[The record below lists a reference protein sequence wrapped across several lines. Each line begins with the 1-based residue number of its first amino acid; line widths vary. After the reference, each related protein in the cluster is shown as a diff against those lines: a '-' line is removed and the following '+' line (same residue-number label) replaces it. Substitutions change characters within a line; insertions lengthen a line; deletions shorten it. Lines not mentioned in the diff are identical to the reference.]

1 MTGYIVLLNI
11 YQLQKTDSTLKLTEN
26 VDVAGRQVV
35 TKSINR
41 MDLAQE
47 KSRYKL

>member
-11 YQLQKTDSTLKLTEN
+11 HQLQKTDSTLKLTEN
-26 VDVAGRQVV
+26 DDVAGRQGV

-41 MDLAQE
+41 MDLAQG